1 MPKPTPKATP
11 KTIKFT
17 GGLAKV
23 LKPIKAPPMTAQDA
37 AMLKI
42 LQKKYG
48 KNVYKG

>member
-1 MPKPTPKATP
+1 MPTPKKTTP
-11 KTIKFT
+11 TKLT

-23 LKPIKAPPMTAQDA
+23 LKPIKAPPMTPQDA

-48 KNVYKG
+48 KNVYKPKG

>member
-1 MPKPTPKATP
+1 MATP
-11 KTIKFT
+11 KPKVKLV

-23 LKPIKAPPMTAQDA
+23 LKPIKAPPMTPQDA

-48 KNVYKG
+48 KNVYKPKG